1 MRTKVHGACK
11 IGSYHNGKG
20 GIWLAFRTWSKEMR
34 LLLWAGALFTMG
46 SALSS
51 AFVNV
56 FLWKQSR
63 NFVTLGIYNGL
74 QYLVMPLVFYLASRF
89 HRGRRE
95 TFLRI
100 GIFLHAMFYALVLWI
115 GQQASPYWMGIL
127 LGSGAGLYWYG
138 YNLLSLRVTS
148 MAARGEYNSWSGV
161 FWSLAAML
169 APLVSGFMIL
179 QLKNAGYTAVFSL
192 SLVFFAGSFLVSQRL
207 HTEAETSSP
216 APVFRRQHPNW
227 NRVLIS
233 QFFQGMREGVFVFF
247 AAIMVMITT
256 GSEWGLGKYASIT
269 ALLST
274 LSFYAVGKILKWKW
288 YNESMLIGSF
298 ISTGSIALFLFDQ
311 SYRSIMWYGIITAL
325 FTPLF
330 AVPFGARSFHVIDE
344 AHERNE
350 REYIVEREVVLN
362 GGRVTSIVSFLAAYQ
377 MFGKEWIPFYLL
389 LVGSMQVMAVLV
401 LRAVGFRLKRMREED
416 A

>member
-1 MRTKVHGACK
+1 
-11 IGSYHNGKG
+11 
-20 GIWLAFRTWSKEMR
+20 MR
-34 LLLWAGALFTMG
+34 LLLWVGALFTMG

-56 FLWKQSR
+56 FLWKQTR
-63 NFVTLGIYNGL
+63 NLGTLGIYNGL
-74 QYLVMPLVFYLASRF
+74 QYLVMPLVFYLSSRF
-89 HRGRRE
+89 HRGQRE

-115 GQQASPYWMGIL
+115 GQRANPYWMGVL

-138 YNLLSLRVTS
+138 YNLLSLHVTN
-148 MAARGEYNSWSGV
+148 MEARGEYNSWSGV

-169 APLVSGFMIL
+169 APLISGFMIL

-207 HTEAETSSP
+207 QTESEIVTP
-216 APVFRRQHPNW
+216 APVFHRQHPNW

-233 QFFQGMREGVFVFF
+233 HFFQGMREGVFVFF

-256 GSEWGLGKYASIT
+256 GSEWGLGKYTSIT

-274 LSFYAVGKILKWKW
+274 LSFFAVGKILKWQW

-298 ISTGSIALFLFDQ
+298 ISTGAIALFLFDQ
-311 SYRSIMWYGIITAL
+311 SYRSLLGYGIITAL

-344 AHERNE
+344 AHERYE

-362 GGRVTSIVSFLAAYQ
+362 GGRVASIVSFLAAYQ
-377 MFGKEWIPFYLL
+377 LFVKEWIPFYLL
-389 LVGSMQVMAVLV
+389 IVGSMQILAVLV
-401 LRAVGFRLKRMREED
+401 LRTVGFRLKRIGEED